1 MDSRLRGNDVL
12 VVVVVEVVVQVVA
25 LPLVVPSERH
35 WQFIKPSQSLRTLQE
50 HPLHIPRMRFA
61 TLQTG
66 TKILGSFCIVSL
78 VIGIISSVALW
89 RMYTADAITS
99 DLVNNKLAKQQ
110 LTSDLL
116 GVARL
121 NGLRTVSIARS
132 DSLEV
137 SDYFQAQLVQGQ
149 KTAADIEGRLA
160 KLPASSGERDLQA
173 AAAARKSAVVEI
185 EQELFRLK
193 DSGQTQAVDELVNT
207 KLDPSLTGYT
217 KSLEALLDHE
227 ARQAHQLAEQS
238 AGASRFSQVLLIVL
252 GIGALVVGGLLAWLL
267 TRSIVSPLR
276 QAAGLAEL
284 VARGDLRPVIQ
295 HARGDEIGR
304 LFDALNRMTSGVS
317 KTVSRV
323 LDGALEIDR
332 ASAGIADSNLEL
344 SRRTEGQAAALKQ
357 TTVAM
362 RELTAVIEQN
372 NVSAHKANHLAQSA
386 SGTAIEGAQAVEQVV
401 ARMAAIKASAAKIVD
416 ITGMIDGI
424 AFQTNL
430 LALNAAVE
438 AARAGNQGRGFA
450 VVAAE
455 VRNLAQHSAEAAREI
470 KQLIGASAGEIA
482 AGTEIANAAGA
493 TMRDILDS
501 VQQVTAILSSI
512 DAAGAAQASGIAQ
525 VGRAIADMDLA
536 TRQNAEMV
544 GQAAAAAD
552 SMRSQASALTQQV
565 GTFKIKAS
573 PAALH
578 TPMALAAGANFVVPA
593 SAGTHTPRAH

>member
-1 MDSRLRGNDVL
+1 
-12 VVVVVEVVVQVVA
+12 
-25 LPLVVPSERH
+25 
-35 WQFIKPSQSLRTLQE
+35 
-50 HPLHIPRMRFA
+50 MRFA

-317 KTVSRV
+317 KTVSLV

-372 NVSAHKANHLAQSA
+372 NVSAHKANDLAQSA

-416 ITGMIDGI
+416 ITGLIDGI

-512 DAAGAAQASGIAQ
+512 DAAGVAQASGIAQ

-565 GTFKIKAS
+565 GTFKIKPA

-593 SAGTHTPRAH
+593 SAGTHRPRAH

>member
-1 MDSRLRGNDVL
+1 
-12 VVVVVEVVVQVVA
+12 
-25 LPLVVPSERH
+25 
-35 WQFIKPSQSLRTLQE
+35 
-50 HPLHIPRMRFA
+50 MRFA

-66 TKILGSFCIVSL
+66 SKILGAFCIVSV
-78 VIGIISSVALW
+78 VIAIISTVALW
-89 RMYTADAITS
+89 RMQTADAITS

-110 LTSDLL
+110 LTADLL

-149 KTAADIEGRLA
+149 KSAADIEARQA

-173 AAAARKSAVVEI
+173 AAAVRKDAVVAIGQEI
-185 EQELFRLK
+185 FRLK

-207 KLDPSLTGYT
+207 KLDPSLTAYT
-217 KSLEALLDHE
+217 KSLEALLDYE
-227 ARQAHQLAEQS
+227 TRQAHQLAEQS
-238 AGASRFSQVLLIVL
+238 ASASSLSRLLLIAL
-252 GIGALVVGGLLAWLL
+252 GIAALVVGGLLAWLL
-267 TRSIVSPLR
+267 TRSIVGPLR

-284 VARGDLRPVIQ
+284 VARGDLRPVIE
-295 HARGDEIGR
+295 HTRGDEIGR

-317 KTVSRV
+317 ETVSRV

-332 ASAGIADSNLEL
+332 ASAGIARSNLEL

-362 RELTAVIEQN
+362 RELTTVIDQN
-372 NVSAHKANHLAQSA
+372 NASAHKANDLAQSA
-386 SGTAIEGAQAVEQVV
+386 SGVAIEGAQAVDQVV

-438 AARAGNQGRGFA
+438 AARAGSQGRGFA

-470 KQLIGASAGEIA
+470 KQLIAQSAGEIA

-493 TMRDILDS
+493 TMRGILDS
-501 VQQVTAILSSI
+501 VQQVTTILSSI
-512 DAAGAAQASGIAQ
+512 DAAGVAQASGLAQ

-536 TRQNAEMV
+536 TRQNAGMV

-565 GTFKIKAS
+565 GTFKIKAA
-573 PAALH
+573 PAPLQA
-578 TPMALAAGANFVVPA
+578 PGKAAGAKNVVPA
-593 SAGTHTPRAH
+593 KAGTQFITRTASRNGVPASGGTT

>member
-1 MDSRLRGNDVL
+1 
-12 VVVVVEVVVQVVA
+12 
-25 LPLVVPSERH
+25 
-35 WQFIKPSQSLRTLQE
+35 
-50 HPLHIPRMRFA
+50 MRFA

-66 TKILGSFCIVSL
+66 SKILGSFCIVSV
-78 VIGIISSVALW
+78 VIAIISTVALW
-89 RMYTADAITS
+89 RMQTADAITS

-149 KTAADIEGRLA
+149 KTAADIEARLA

-173 AAAARKSAVVEI
+173 EAAARKSAVVAIGQEI
-185 EQELFRLK
+185 FRLK

-207 KLDPSLTGYT
+207 KLDPSLTAYT

-227 ARQAHQLAEQS
+227 TRQAHQLAEQS
-238 AGASRFSQVLLIVL
+238 ASASSLSRLLLIAL
-252 GIGALVVGGLLAWLL
+252 GIAALVVGGLLAWLL
-267 TRSIVSPLR
+267 TRSIVGPLR

-284 VARGDLRPVIQ
+284 VARGDLRPVIE
-295 HARGDEIGR
+295 HRRGDEIGR

-317 KTVSRV
+317 ETVSRV

-332 ASAGIADSNLEL
+332 ASAGIAHSNLEL

-362 RELTAVIEQN
+362 RELTTVIDQN
-372 NVSAHKANHLAQSA
+372 NASAHKANDLAQSA
-386 SGTAIEGAQAVEQVV
+386 SGVAIEGAQAVEQVV

-455 VRNLAQHSAEAAREI
+455 VRNLAQHSAGAAREI
-470 KQLIGASAGEIA
+470 KQLIAESAGEIA

-493 TMRDILDS
+493 TMRGILDS
-501 VQQVTAILSSI
+501 VQQVTTILSSI
-512 DAAGAAQASGIAQ
+512 DAAGVAQASGLAQ

-544 GQAAAAAD
+544 GQAASAAD

-565 GTFKIKAS
+565 GTFKIKAA
-573 PAALH
+573 PAALGA
-578 TPMALAAGANFVVPA
+578 PANDPDGQIAARNSAFPRKREPIGSVQISSAWAPA
-593 SAGTHTPRAH
+593 SAGATDDAAMDAA